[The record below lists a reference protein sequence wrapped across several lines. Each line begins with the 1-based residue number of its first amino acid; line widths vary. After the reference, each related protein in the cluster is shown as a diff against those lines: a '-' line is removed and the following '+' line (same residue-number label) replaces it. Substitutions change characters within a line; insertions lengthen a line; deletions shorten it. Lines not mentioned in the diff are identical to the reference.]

1 MAPKSRTTLPAPA
14 TVPRRGTRR
23 RTEQG
28 EASSQRRQALLDI
41 AADLFAEQGFRST
54 TVRQIGD
61 AAGVLSGSLYHHFE
75 SKEAIVD
82 EILSAY
88 FTSLMA
94 TYEEIVKK
102 DSEPAVALRHLVRAA
117 FNSLD
122 DHRAAITVIQNERGY
137 LNQFPRFA
145 YVAESEA
152 EVRRIWTKVLDDGVA
167 SGVFREDL
175 DTAITYR
182 FLRDSLWVAVR
193 WFTPSGR
200 LSADQLAD
208 QYLKLVMSGLEKPS
222 SAWTNP
228 DRPLFSG

>member
-1 MAPKSRTTLPAPA
+1 
-14 TVPRRGTRR
+14 
-23 RTEQG
+23 
-28 EASSQRRQALLDI
+28 
-41 AADLFAEQGFRST
+41 
-54 TVRQIGD
+54 
-61 AAGVLSGSLYHHFE
+61 
-75 SKEAIVD
+75 
-82 EILSAY
+82 
-88 FTSLMA
+88 
-94 TYEEIVKK
+94 
-102 DSEPAVALRHLVRAA
+102 
-117 FNSLD
+117 
-122 DHRAAITVIQNERGY
+122 VIQNERGY

-200 LSADQLAD
+200 LSADELAD

-222 SAWTNP
+222 AWANP

>member
-1 MAPKSRTTLPAPA
+1 MAPKSRSIMSAPA
-14 TVPRRGTRR
+14 TRPRRGTRR
-23 RTEQG
+23 RSEPG
-28 EASSQRRQALLDI
+28 ETSSQRRQALLNI

-61 AAGVLSGSLYHHFE
+61 AAGVLSGSLYHHFD

-82 EILSAY
+82 EILSEY

-94 TYEEIVKK
+94 TYESIVEKA
-102 DSEPAVALRHLVRAA
+102 DEPSVTLRNLVKAA

-122 DHRAAITVIQNERGY
+122 EHRAAITVIQNERGY

-145 YVAESEA
+145 YVADAEA
-152 EVRRIWTKVLDDGVA
+152 EVRRIWTKVLDDGIA
-167 SGVFREDL
+167 SGAFRDDM
-175 DTAITYR
+175 DTTITYR

-200 LSADQLAD
+200 LSADELAD
-208 QYLKLVMSGLEKPS
+208 QYLKLVMSGLEKPDPW
-222 SAWTNP
+222 AANP

>member
-1 MAPKSRTTLPAPA
+1 MAPKSRSTMSAPA
-14 TVPRRGTRR
+14 TRPRRGTRR
-23 RTEQG
+23 RSEPG
-28 EASSQRRQALLDI
+28 EANSQRRQALLDI

-61 AAGVLSGSLYHHFE
+61 AAGVLSGSLYHHFD

-82 EILSAY
+82 EILSEY

-94 TYEEIVKK
+94 TYENIVARR
-102 DSEPAVALRHLVRAA
+102 DEPAVTLRHLVKAA

-122 DHRAAITVIQNERGY
+122 EHRAAITVIQNERGY

-152 EVRRIWTKVLDDGVA
+152 EVRRIWTEVLDNGIA
-167 SGVFREDL
+167 SGAFRDDM
-175 DTAITYR
+175 DTTITYR
-182 FLRDSLWVAVR
+182 FIRDSLWVAVR

-200 LSADQLAD
+200 LSADELAE
-208 QYLKLVMSGLEKPS
+208 QYLKLVMSGLEKPNPWAS
-222 SAWTNP
+222 S